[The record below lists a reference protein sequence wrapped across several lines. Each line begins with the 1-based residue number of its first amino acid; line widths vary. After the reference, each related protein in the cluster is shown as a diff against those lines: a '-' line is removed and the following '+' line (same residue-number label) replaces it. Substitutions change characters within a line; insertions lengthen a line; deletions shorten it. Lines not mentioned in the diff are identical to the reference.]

1 MNDAVLIEEFL
12 DMLSVERGAS
22 QNTIAAY
29 RRDLSDAT
37 LFFKGRLQ
45 TADQRAL
52 TSYLSHLRERKVAPS
67 TSARRLSSL
76 RQFFLFL
83 LSEKHRSDNPTAELE
98 MPRLKP
104 ALPKILSE
112 EDVDAL
118 FEQAQAEADASIAL
132 GPMRQLL
139 LLELLYASGMR
150 ASELVS
156 LPRRAVSADR
166 PYAIIRGKGDKER
179 MVPIGEAARR
189 VLDRYL
195 KRLGKNPSPFL
206 FPSRGKSGHL
216 SRIALFQM
224 LKALAGRAQLDPA
237 TISPHVLRHAFA
249 THLLAHGADLR
260 SVQEMLGHAD
270 LSTTQ
275 IYTHVLDA
283 RLKALVEEKHPLAG
297 KS

>member
-1 MNDAVLIEEFL
+1 MNDAVMIEEFL

-37 LFFKGRLQ
+37 LFFKGHLCKADSRTI
-45 TADQRAL
+45 TA
-52 TSYLSHLRERKVAPS
+52 YLNALREKKVAPS
-67 TSARRLSSL
+67 TTARRMSSL

-83 LSEKHRSDNPTAELE
+83 LGEKYRADNPTADLE
-98 MPRLKP
+98 MPKQKP
-104 ALPKILSE
+104 GLPKVLSE
-112 EDVDAL
+112 AEVDRL
-118 FEQAQAEADASIAL
+118 FEQATKEADAATSISPL
-132 GPMRQLL
+132 RQLL

-150 ASELVS
+150 ATELVS
-156 LPRRAVSADR
+156 LPRRAVSPQR

-179 MVPIGEAARR
+179 MVPIGEAAREA
-189 VLDRYL
+189 LARYL
-195 KRLGKNPSPFL
+195 KVLGKNPSPFL

-224 LKALAGRAQLDPA
+224 LKNLALRANLEPK

-249 THLLAHGADLR
+249 THLLANGADLR

-283 RLKALVEEKHPLAG
+283 RLKKLVEENHPLAR